1 MGNSNGADW
10 TLMPASQADIEQV
23 RAHCR
28 QLVRRR
34 ALLSA
39 GVAVLPWPG
48 VDVMSD
54 LGLFAMLIND
64 INRQFGL
71 THEQIERLRPELR
84 LLAYEAAL
92 GVGGMLVGKL
102 VTRELVARLLR
113 HSGAKLLAR
122 QALRLV
128 PLAGQ
133 LASATLSFAVC
144 RQIGYQHVDAC
155 AVVARELLAA
165 ARSGQAGSGRLKRR
179 AAPR

>member
-1 MGNSNGADW
+1 MSDSKPVDW
-10 TLMPASQADIEQV
+10 TLMPASRADIAQLREQ
-23 RAHCR
+23 CR
-28 QLVRRR
+28 QLVRRQ

-39 GVAVLPWPG
+39 GVAALPLPGLDVL
-48 VDVMSD
+48 SD
-54 LGLFAMLIND
+54 LGLFATLIND

-71 THEQIERLRPELR
+71 TPEQVARLRPELK

-92 GVGGMLVGKL
+92 GMGGLLVGKL
-102 VTRELVARLLR
+102 VTRTLVLRLLR

-133 LASATLSFAVC
+133 LVSAALSFAIC

-155 AVVARELLAA
+155 AVVAQELLV
-165 ARSGQAGSGRLKRR
+165 AR
-179 AAPR
+179 P

>member
-1 MGNSNGADW
+1 MSDSKPVDW
-10 TLMPASQADIEQV
+10 TLMPASRADIAQLRE
-23 RAHCR
+23 HCR

-39 GVAVLPWPG
+39 GVAALPLPG

-54 LGLFAMLIND
+54 LGLFATLINE

-71 THEQIERLRPELR
+71 TPEQVARLRPELK

-92 GVGGMLVGKL
+92 GMGGLLIGKL
-102 VTRELVARLLR
+102 ATRTLVLRLLR

-133 LASATLSFAVC
+133 LASAALSFAIC

-155 AVVARELLAA
+155 AVVAQELLG
-165 ARSGQAGSGRLKRR
+165 ARPG
-179 AAPR
+179 